1 MPLQRPRHFRPRQY
15 RAALGLNI
23 YPGLLQPLRGSAVQP
38 ESFCLQ
44 MSLYPGANIRK
55 GLGFGRRKSGTA
67 GQTRQARLTSSLEQC
82 RLRGR
87 IGDRCSLDMGKRREL
102 VVAVIGGGEDFDDSN
117 AAHAQRVGHQRPM
130 AAPRHRF
137 GAHDRCALLT
147 AQSDQLVEAVRK
159 FLRLHVIGIAAKA
172 RVPPAGVGGVLAGAS
187 QTAQRAQGGIFD
199 AMRLERFAQ
208 RISVELRVM
217 ARPRHR
223 ADIDEAFDAVALQQ
237 RYELLQRARRVAYGV
252 YRPLRPVHVFRS
264 RALRHGVAFRV
275 SSIGP

>member
-1 MPLQRPRHFRPRQY
+1 
-15 RAALGLNI
+15 
-23 YPGLLQPLRGSAVQP
+23 
-38 ESFCLQ
+38 
-44 MSLYPGANIRK
+44 
-55 GLGFGRRKSGTA
+55 
-67 GQTRQARLTSSLEQC
+67 
-82 RLRGR
+82 
-87 IGDRCSLDMGKRREL
+87 MGKRREL

-147 AQSDQLVEAVRK
+147 AQSDQLIETVRK

-172 RVPPAGVGGVLAGAS
+172 RVPPASVGGVLAGVS
-187 QTAQRAQGGIFD
+187 QTAQRAQGDIFD

-208 RISVELRVM
+208 RISVELRVV

-223 ADIDEAFDAVALQQ
+223 ADIDEAFDAIAFQQ
-237 RYELLQRARRVAYGV
+237 RYELVQRARRVTYRE

-264 RALRHGVAFRV
+264 RALRHSVAFRV
-275 SSIGP
+275 SSVGPQISSNSAKAAIQAVVGGADLNVNIIVETKLLLRACLDELREVFEMK